1 MGEVHLAEDLR
12 LHRRV
17 ALKVLPEDATSDR
30 ERLHRFRQEARAA
43 SALNHPNIVTI
54 YEIDEK
60 DGRHYIAQELV
71 EGRTLRQVL
80 SSGALT
86 LDQALDVAIGVA
98 SALVAAHEA
107 GVVHRDIKPEN
118 VMIRTDGLVKVLDF
132 GLAKL
137 TVPARES
144 APDDRADRFST
155 EPGSVMGTVNYMSP
169 EQILTFEVDGRSDVF
184 SLGVLIHEMLTG
196 AAPFDRSSRGDTVR
210 AVLSDDPPPLAG
222 NLPET
227 ASSLDAIVRR
237 AMAKERR
244 DRYPTARAFL
254 QELLELRRNLAFE
267 RQQKGLPDVQSPLV
281 SLAPPSGNSF
291 SARSSDRV
299 RQSVFGLVSLFRRR
313 QRSVFAAGIAI
324 LVIIGSVQYLAGR
337 PRPIET
343 IAVIPFGFP
352 LGDSGAEYL
361 SHGLSEE
368 TTHRLAQ
375 ISDLRVLA
383 LSTMEIYRDSKLSAI
398 EIGRE
403 LGVDAVTTGTVFPQQ
418 GRLRVRVEV
427 VDIRQGTRLWG
438 NSYEAESSNLF
449 LIQEEISRDIS
460 DKLRIRL
467 TGEEERRV
475 SKRYTGNPAAYDEYL
490 RGRFVWTRDGHRNCD
505 EAIQYY
511 RNAIELDPEFALA
524 YAGMADCYNMMGSY
538 SEMPPSGA
546 FPAAREFAEKALS
559 LDESLAAAH
568 IALAYTLQNYDW
580 NWTEADRRYR
590 RGFELEPS
598 HATGRYWYG
607 GFLMLVER
615 FDEAIRERRMAH
627 ELDPLSIVF
636 RTGQGTPYLLARDY
650 NAAITRYKRAIRI
663 DPTFAQAHRS
673 LAWAYLFKGGLI
685 EEALEEIGVALTLSN
700 EDPMSSTLLAYAS
713 AAAGNE
719 EQARAILKW
728 IEEDS
733 RSYVS
738 PYDVATVHVALGEY
752 EEALDNIEE
761 AIRQRSSRVTAMKVD
776 PALDPLRDD
785 PRFRRLLA
793 RTGLDRT
800 SAIRSS
806 LEPRR

>member
-71 EGRTLRQVL
+71 EGRTLRQIL

-137 TVPARES
+137 TVPVRES
-144 APDDRADRFST
+144 APEDREARFST

-196 AAPFDRSSRGDTVR
+196 AAPFDRSTRGDTVR
-210 AVLSDDPPPLAG
+210 AVLSDDPPSLAG
-222 NLPET
+222 NLPES
-227 ASSLDAIVRR
+227 ASSLDEIVRR
-237 AMAKERR
+237 AMAKERK

-254 QELLELRRNLAFE
+254 QELLALRRDLAFE

-281 SLAPPSGNSF
+281 SLAPASTGTF

-313 QRSVFAAGIAI
+313 RRSVLAAGIAI

-352 LGDSGAEYL
+352 VGDSGAEYL

-383 LSTMEIYRDSKLSAI
+383 LSTMEIYRGSKLSAI

-427 VDIRQGTRLWG
+427 VDVRQGTRLWG
-438 NSYEAESSNLF
+438 NNYEAESSNLF

-475 SKRYTGNPAAYDEYL
+475 SKRYTGNPEAYDEYL

-505 EAIQYY
+505 EVIQHY

-615 FDEAIRERRMAH
+615 FDDAIRERRMAH

-636 RTGQGTPYLLARDY
+636 RTGQGTPYLHARDY

-685 EEALEEIGVALTLSN
+685 EEALEEIGIALSLSN

-719 EQARAILKW
+719 EQARAILKR

-752 EEALDNIEE
+752 EEALDRIEE

-800 SAIRSS
+800 SSIRSS

>member
-60 DGRHYIAQELV
+60 EGRHYIAQELV
-71 EGRTLRQVL
+71 EGRTLRQIL
-80 SSGALT
+80 AAGALT
-86 LDQALDVAIGVA
+86 LDQTLDVAIGVA

-137 TVPARES
+137 TGPVRGS
-144 APDDRADRFST
+144 VPDDRAARFST
-155 EPGSVMGTVNYMSP
+155 GPGNVMGTVNYMSP

-184 SLGVLIHEMLTG
+184 SLGVLMHEMLTG
-196 AAPFDRSSRGDTVR
+196 RAPFDRDTRGDTVR
-210 AVLSDDPPPLAG
+210 AVLSDQPPPLSEGFLEIPPRIAEVVG
-222 NLPET
+222 K
-227 ASSLDAIVRR
+227 
-237 AMAKERR
+237 AMEKERK

-254 QELLELRRNLAFE
+254 QDLLEIRRTVASE
-267 RQQKGLPDVQSPLV
+267 RQQRGIPDGGSPLV
-281 SLAPPSGNSF
+281 SLAPEAESSPAVTT
-291 SARSSDRV
+291 SARLG
-299 RQSVFGLVSLFRRR
+299 QSVFGLVSLFRRR
-313 QRSVFAAGIAI
+313 RKGVMVAGLAL
-324 LVIIGSVQYLAGR
+324 LVIVGSVNYLAGR
-337 PRPIET
+337 PRPVET
-343 IAVIPFGFP
+343 IAVIPFGFA
-352 LGDSGAEYL
+352 GEDSRSEYL
-361 SHGLSEE
+361 AHGLTEE

-375 ISDLRVLA
+375 ISGLRVLA
-383 LSTMEIYRDSKLSAI
+383 LSTMETYHDSELSVL

-403 LGVDAVTTGTVFPQQ
+403 LQLDAVITGIVSPQQ
-418 GRLRVRVEV
+418 GRLRVRVEL
-427 VDIRQGTRLWG
+427 VDVRQGTRLWG
-438 NSYEAESSNLF
+438 NSYEAESSDLF
-449 LIQEEISRDIS
+449 LIQEEISRDVS
-460 DKLRIRL
+460 DRLRIRL

-475 SKRYTGNPAAYDEYL
+475 ARRYTGSAEAYDEYL
-490 RGRFVWTRDGHRNCD
+490 RGRFVWKRDGHRNCD
-505 EAIQYY
+505 EVIEHF
-511 RNAIELDPEFALA
+511 RSAIELDPEFALA

-538 SEMPPSGA
+538 SEMSPSGA
-546 FPAAREFAEKALS
+546 FPAAREYAEKALS

-580 NWTEADRRYR
+580 DWVEADRRFR

-598 HATGRYWYG
+598 HAAGRYWYG
-607 GFLMLVER
+607 GFLMLIER
-615 FDEAIRERRMAH
+615 FEEATRQRELAH

-636 RTGQGTPYLLARDY
+636 HTGQGTPYLLARDY
-650 NAAITRYKRAIRI
+650 NSAIARYKSAIRV
-663 DPTFAQAHRS
+663 DPTFAQAHLS

-685 EEALEEIGVALTLSN
+685 EEAFEEIHTALALAGG
-700 EDPMSSTLLAYAS
+700 DPMSSTVLAYAS

-719 EQARAILKW
+719 EQARAILRR

-733 RSYVS
+733 RLYVS
-738 PYDVATVHVALGEY
+738 PYDIALVYVALGEY
-752 EEALDNIEE
+752 EDALDKIEE
-761 AIRQRSSRVTAMKVD
+761 AIRERSNRVTAMKVD
-776 PALDPLRDD
+776 PALDPLRGD

-793 RTGLDRT
+793 KTGLDRT
-800 SAIRSS
+800 SATHSS
-806 LEPRR
+806 LDARR